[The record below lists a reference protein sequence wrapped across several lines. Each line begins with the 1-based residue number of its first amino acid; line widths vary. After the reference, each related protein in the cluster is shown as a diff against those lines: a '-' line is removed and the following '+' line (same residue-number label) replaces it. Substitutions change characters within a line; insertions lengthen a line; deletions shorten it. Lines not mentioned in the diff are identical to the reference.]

1 MREGAVSFKTGRI
14 RRMDAFFDDRNALDR
29 AAEIFRGFGNPVRLR
44 VIGALRGGGLRVKDI
59 GDAIGCPQPIVS
71 QQLKILRSAGIV
83 KRTREGD
90 TWRYCLANPHYAD
103 MLACIRGSLEL

>member
-1 MREGAVSFKTGRI
+1 
-14 RRMDAFFDDRNALDR
+14 MDAFFDDQDALDR

-44 VIGALRGGGLRVKDI
+44 VIGALKGGGLRVKDI
-59 GDAIGCPQPIVS
+59 GDAIRCPQPIVS
-71 QQLKILRSAGIV
+71 QQLKILRSVGIV